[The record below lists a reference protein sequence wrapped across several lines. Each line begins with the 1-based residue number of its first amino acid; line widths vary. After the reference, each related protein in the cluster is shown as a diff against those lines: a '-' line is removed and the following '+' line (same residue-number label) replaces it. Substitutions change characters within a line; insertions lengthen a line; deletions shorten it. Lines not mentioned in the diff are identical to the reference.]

1 MAEGNENLDSALLNL
16 QNTVSDLKRAKKRG
30 VRGDDNSDTR
40 TLAANP
46 LNLNADQIRALR
58 DLYSILEAITAGAD
72 EDDEKKLAALVKV
85 AVELLRDSNSKAKAE
100 NEVSKA
106 KAEDGAAGMSREQ
119 ITKPSPSPLY

>member
-40 TLAANP
+40 TLAVNP
-46 LNLNADQIRALR
+46 LNLNSDQIRALR
-58 DLYSILEAITAGAD
+58 ELYSMLEAITDGAD
-72 EDDEKKLAALVKV
+72 EDDEKKLGALVYV
-85 AVELLRDSNSKAKAE
+85 AVELLRNPISKVKEE

-106 KAEDGAAGMSREQ
+106 EDKAAGMSREQ
-119 ITKPSPSPLY
+119 ITMPMPLY